1 MSSPRLRIDPA
12 AAVSLPAQ
20 GRGGQPAV
28 PVTPPAAARSAVQS
42 GVRLALSSA
51 VLTAGFV
58 LGVGAM
64 EYLNPKEEL
73 KPSYLLGTL
82 AGRLTAAEVKAAE
95 QAKIA
100 FTEGV
105 KAGELRAQY
114 AYDEKLLAINAQKD
128 QAFAT
133 LQANL
138 DRTTRAYEGLYQV
151 GIQTAQSAMS
161 IEAELVRV
169 RALSAEKNQRVR
181 GFAAEFAD
189 LLGIASNNPF
199 MNGDEFRDQIADS
212 INRSGGAG
220 VGNVASLI
228 FARFPNPADFRV
240 QQEAVLQQAFGPVQV
255 VRR

>member
-20 GRGGQPAV
+20 GRGERPAV
-28 PVTPPAAARSAVQS
+28 PVAAPSAARSAVQS

-51 VLTAGFV
+51 VLTAGFM
-58 LGVGAM
+58 LGVGLM

-82 AGRLTAAEVKAAE
+82 AGRLTSAEVKAAE

-105 KAGELRAQY
+105 KAGELRSQL
-114 AYDEKLLAINAQKD
+114 AYDKDLAAINAQKD

-138 DRTTRAYEGLYQV
+138 DRTSRAYEGLYQV
-151 GIQTAQSAMS
+151 SVQTAQAAMTM
-161 IEAELVRV
+161 EGELLRV

-181 GFAAEFAD
+181 GLAAEFTD
-189 LLGIASNNPF
+189 LVGMLSGNPYI
-199 MNGDEFRDQIADS
+199 NGDEYRDQIADS
-212 INRSGGAG
+212 INRSGSAGA
-220 VGNVASLI
+220 GNVAQLI
-228 FARFPNPADFRV
+228 MTRFPNPADFRV

>member
-1 MSSPRLRIDPA
+1 M
-12 AAVSLPAQ
+12 
-20 GRGGQPAV
+20 
-28 PVTPPAAARSAVQS
+28 QS
-42 GVRLALSSA
+42 GLRLALSSA

-73 KPSYLLGTL
+73 KPSYLIGTL

-105 KAGELRAQY
+105 KAGELRAQIV
-114 AYDEKLLAINAQKD
+114 YDEKVLALNAQKD

-138 DRTTRAYEGLYQV
+138 DRTSRAYEALYQV
-151 GIQTAQSAMS
+151 GIQTAQAAMAM
-161 IEAELVRV
+161 EADLVRI
-169 RALSAEKNQRVR
+169 RATTVGNRQTFR
-181 GFAAEFAD
+181 GLAAEMAD
-189 LLGIASNNPF
+189 LVGILSGNPLL
-199 MNGDEFRDQIADS
+199 NGDQYRDQIVDS
-212 INRSGGAG
+212 INRSGAAG
-220 VGNVASLI
+220 VGDLAQI
-228 FARFPNPADFRV
+228 IRTTFKNPADFRIE
-240 QQEAVLQQAFGPVQV
+240 QESVLQYAFGPVQV

>member
-28 PVTPPAAARSAVQS
+28 PVTPPPATRSAVQS
-42 GVRLALSSA
+42 GLRLALSSA

-64 EYLNPKEEL
+64 EYLNPKDEL

-138 DRTTRAYEGLYQV
+138 DRTSRAYEALYQIGV
-151 GIQTAQSAMS
+151 QTAQAAMLMEADLMRTRS
-161 IEAELVRV
+161 TTIANRQGVRGLAAEL
-169 RALSAEKNQRVR
+169 
-181 GFAAEFAD
+181 AD
-189 LLGIASNNPF
+189 LVGMVTGNPLI
-199 MNGDEFRDQIADS
+199 NGDEFRDQITDS
-212 INRSGGAG
+212 INRSGAAG
-220 VGNVASLI
+220 VGYIASFI
-228 FARFPNPADFRV
+228 ATHFQNPADFRV